1 MIRPSLH
8 WHRWFGIIA
17 GPWLL
22 LVAASGIFLVFY
34 QELDRAANPG
44 FYSASAPPQGRVAAA
59 ITAAEQ
65 SVPGS
70 MAGYVRMPAAPG
82 ETVVVNLVDRPG
94 HAGAV
99 GDAGREVFVDPG
111 RGTVVGSRVWGEPGL
126 SRALL
131 MPMVYRLHFA
141 LLAGST
147 VEWLLGLVALAW
159 LVDHAVALPLAM
171 RSARRWR
178 DALRLRWRARGH
190 RRQFDLH
197 RAGALW
203 LLPVTAMLAFSGV
216 AFNLNAE
223 FRTVLGLFS
232 RPADPPGADR
242 PTLSRPLLTPPVDA
256 DAALATA
263 AHHAPH
269 ARITGLRLDP
279 ARGLWLV
286 DATDPR
292 DPAPDYGGRSI
303 DIDARSGTLVGD
315 HHFAQGSAAD
325 TVLAWQYPLHSGRA
339 FGWPGRLLVL
349 AAGLVTLALVIT
361 GYRLWWTRLRARR
374 SVSGRHARPLP
385 GQPAPPA
392 AMPAK

>member
-1 MIRPSLH
+1 MTRPSLL

-22 LVAASGIFLVFY
+22 IVAASGIFLVFY
-34 QELDRAANPG
+34 QELDRAANPD
-44 FYSASAPPQGRVAAA
+44 FYRASAAPQGRVAAA
-59 ITAAEQ
+59 IAAAEQ
-65 SVPGS
+65 SAPGS
-70 MAGYVRMPAAPG
+70 MAAYVRMPAAPG
-82 ETVVVNLVDRPG
+82 ETLIVNLVDRPG

-111 RGTVVGSRVWGEPGL
+111 PAAITGSRTWGEAGL
-126 SRALL
+126 SRAQL
-131 MPMVYRLHFA
+131 MPMVYRLHYA
-141 LLAGST
+141 LLAGSL
-147 VEWLLGLVALAW
+147 VEWLLGLLAMAW
-159 LVDHAVALPLAM
+159 LVDHVAALPLAM
-171 RSARRWR
+171 RSARQWR

-190 RRQFDLH
+190 RRLFDLH

-223 FRTVLGLFS
+223 FRTMLGLFS
-232 RPADPPGADR
+232 RPAGEPWADR
-242 PTLSRPLLTPPVDA
+242 PALSRPLLAPPVDA

-263 AHHAPH
+263 ARLAAPG
-269 ARITGLRLDP
+269 RITGLRLDP
-279 ARGLWLV
+279 AQGLWLV
-286 DATDPR
+286 DTTDPR
-292 DPAPDYGGRSI
+292 DPAPDYGGRTI
-303 DIDARSGTLVGD
+303 AIDARSGALVGD

-349 AAGLVTLALVIT
+349 AAGLVTLALIIT
-361 GYRLWWTRLRARR
+361 GYSLWWTRRRARR
-374 SVSGRHARPLP
+374 SVSGRHKGPRP

-392 AMPAK
+392 AMPAE